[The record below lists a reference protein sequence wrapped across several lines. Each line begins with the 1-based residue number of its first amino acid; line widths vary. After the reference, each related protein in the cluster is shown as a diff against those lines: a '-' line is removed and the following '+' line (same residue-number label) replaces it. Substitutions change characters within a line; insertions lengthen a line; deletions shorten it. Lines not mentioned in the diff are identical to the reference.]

1 MPSVLAYHRPTNLDE
16 AAELLSQPN
25 RTALAGGT
33 VVVPEARKVKPE
45 GVEVVDLQSLGL
57 DSIETVDSRVQLGAM
72 VRLGDM
78 NTDGRLS
85 ATIREACKRE
95 LPSALRNQATIG
107 GTVAEADPDSLLLAA
122 LLVHDAKVTLHQG
135 AGGQGADD
143 VSLGDYLTGG
153 REGLIVSISV
163 DPSGHGS
170 IAATGRT
177 PADVPIVAAV
187 ACATDSGMRL
197 ALTGVASTPIEV
209 DSASPPKLDPPG
221 DFRGSSSYR
230 AHLVEVLSARAIQD
244 AKAGN

>member
-25 RTALAGGT
+25 RTPLAGGT
-33 VVVPEARKVKPE
+33 VVVPKARKVKPE

-57 DSIETVDSRVQLGAM
+57 DTVETDGSRVRMGAM

-78 NTDGRLS
+78 STDSRLS
-85 ATIREACKRE
+85 AIIREAARRE

-135 AGGQGADD
+135 SDDQGSDD
-143 VSLGDYLTGG
+143 VGLGDYLTGD
-153 REGLIVSISV
+153 RKGLIVNISL
-163 DPSGHGS
+163 DPSGQGS

-187 ACATDSGMRL
+187 ACFTDSGMRL

-230 AHLVEVLSARAIQD
+230 AHLAEVLSARAIQD
-244 AKAGN
+244 AKTGN